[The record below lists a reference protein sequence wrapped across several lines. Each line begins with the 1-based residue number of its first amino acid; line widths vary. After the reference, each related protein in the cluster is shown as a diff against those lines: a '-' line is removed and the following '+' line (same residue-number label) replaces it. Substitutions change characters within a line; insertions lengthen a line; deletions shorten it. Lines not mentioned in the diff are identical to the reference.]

1 MGFARAARP
10 KRNDVLAP
18 LDPFAPSQFQH
29 LDLVEARDRLEVEA
43 IQTFDR
49 RELRRLDP
57 TLDHAPFAVDH
68 LQFHQPAKELDM
80 VQLLGGALPGQ
91 LLVFPQE
98 GRQPQRLEVM
108 RQKQFGGVGHDA
120 ASDTRHM

>member
-1 MGFARAARP
+1 MKHHQEP
-10 KRNDVLAP
+10 STQEVLAGLVERVTFHNASDVASARP

-43 IQTFDR
+43 VQTFDR

-57 TLDHAPFAVDH
+57 TLDHPPFAVDH
-68 LQFHQPAKELDM
+68 LQFHQPAEELDM
-80 VQLLGGALPGQ
+80 VQPLGGALPGQ

-98 GRQPQRLEVM
+98 GR
-108 RQKQFGGVGHDA
+108 KVG
-120 ASDTRHM
+120 SLSVLR